1 MKMKKMF
8 KDGTLVLK
16 LLVMISKIIFI
27 NSIKDSRTGT
37 ENLIQYQNLEIQIL
51 LVIYMVSQIS

>member
-16 LLVMISKIIFI
+16 LLVMSSKIIFI
-27 NSIKDSRTGT
+27 NSIQDSRTGT

-51 LVIYMVSQIS
+51 LMIYMVSQIS